1 MGTQAIQLQQMALE
15 DLSVGNPNMS
25 NPSYMSDMTLA
36 DWKLF
41 SKAES
46 LHEFRKSQ
54 NNNEKY

>member
-15 DLSVGNPNMS
+15 DLSVSNPNMS
-25 NPSYMSDMTLA
+25 NPGYMSDMTLA

-41 SKAES
+41 TKAES

-54 NNNEKY
+54 QDVEKY